1 MDKASAAADFR
12 IVLIGKNQEEKAKL
26 GIFLTSKSFVP
37 YGKLSRQS
45 SVFSGEWKNNVVKC
59 FNPPDLFSTED
70 TKVKEEIQG
79 LLSAYGPG
87 PYVFLLLVNPSD
99 FIKTD
104 REKFQFILECFGD
117 DAIQYSILVVAK
129 SEVGWGP
136 TVYRLKQDCSNRCT
150 TLNFAELSA
159 TVLQDL
165 MERVENLI
173 NENQDIYQA
182 SPEPIYQEVN
192 REPPLNIVLYGRN
205 KDWKSTTASVLLGEE
220 KNMANLSSSLAHT
233 GDVSGRTVSIVQLP
247 PLIGLKE
254 DAARQESL
262 HCLSQ
267 CDPKGIHAFVLV
279 QPLGRFVTEDKQEID
294 AITRAFTPRMNA
306 FKMILFAV
314 DSEPVALAVA
324 DLISSSK
331 DLKELCESCN
341 NCYLVFNINN
351 KKQIPEVVK
360 MVANISK
367 NGSNSFTRQ
376 MTTKP
381 RIKKRQTFAFNIP
394 TQKILSK
401 KTSNPSSTKE
411 TLRMVLIGKTGSGK
425 SATANTILGRTEFES
440 KLSQISV
447 TKYCKKAEGLIEGR
461 PVVIVDTPGLFDTSL
476 SNAQVQEELVKCVS
490 LLAPGPHVFLL
501 VLQIGRFTM
510 EEQNTVKLIKTFFGD
525 NAGNYMILVFTR
537 GDDLESMSL
546 ESYIKEGDMAAKA
559 LIEDCNNRVHV
570 LNNKAKHNRQQ
581 VHELLRKIEAMVRQ
595 NGNGYYSSDIFNEAE
610 KAIEKET
617 VKILK
622 ENEITVKKKKQD
634 IEEKHNKE
642 VKTTRNK
649 ISEITAKIEQE
660 IAQRAKQ
667 LKEKHGQLEKAQETR
682 RKYEEKRQE
691 EDKLRKQEDEL
702 QIQQWNNR
710 YVDLVKQINT
720 KSDSASHRRSLMI
733 MKEELKREQEAW
745 EQRRHEWWSKRTEE
759 EKRQRE
765 EENRR
770 LTVLEREHGEAKKM
784 YEQKKKEDEERRRN
798 EERELGAMQEH
809 HRRQLDALRKQSEEE
824 ARRQAEML
832 NDFQRTY
839 ARERDELRL
848 LRERRQST
856 NEFVLKQ
863 ISKNKTGRKDL
874 ETIRQRHKLELEQL
888 EQLQSGSDAK
898 FLSKEISILKKQ
910 HDEEIHEF
918 IQEKVKAMSDSSCA
932 IL

>member
-306 FKMILFAV
+306 FKMILFA
-314 DSEPVALAVA
+314 
-324 DLISSSK
+324 
-331 DLKELCESCN
+331 
-341 NCYLVFNINN
+341 
-351 KKQIPEVVK
+351 
-360 MVANISK
+360 
-367 NGSNSFTRQ
+367 
-376 MTTKP
+376 
-381 RIKKRQTFAFNIP
+381 
-394 TQKILSK
+394 
-401 KTSNPSSTKE
+401 
-411 TLRMVLIGKTGSGK
+411 
-425 SATANTILGRTEFES
+425 
-440 KLSQISV
+440 
-447 TKYCKKAEGLIEGR
+447 
-461 PVVIVDTPGLFDTSL
+461 
-476 SNAQVQEELVKCVS
+476 
-490 LLAPGPHVFLL
+490 
-501 VLQIGRFTM
+501 
-510 EEQNTVKLIKTFFGD
+510 
-525 NAGNYMILVFTR
+525 
-537 GDDLESMSL
+537 
-546 ESYIKEGDMAAKA
+546 
-559 LIEDCNNRVHV
+559 
-570 LNNKAKHNRQQ
+570 
-581 VHELLRKIEAMVRQ
+581 
-595 NGNGYYSSDIFNEAE
+595 
-610 KAIEKET
+610 
-617 VKILK
+617 
-622 ENEITVKKKKQD
+622 
-634 IEEKHNKE
+634 
-642 VKTTRNK
+642 
-649 ISEITAKIEQE
+649 E